1 MALALPILV
10 HLFAPLQD
18 AVQWLAGG
26 GPAGDA
32 ADTQDGRQL
41 NAQGGA
47 QDHILANNL
56 RASPTTSPEAAPPG
70 AARVRS
76 RVHARATPV
85 GKAARAWAGPTRAPE
100 RPLRVVRVLEGRHPR
115 STAGRMVI
123 SGRMAD
129 VCAELDRLAAQAAP
143 EAPFN
148 PAR

>member
-1 MALALPILV
+1 MAIALPILV
-10 HLFAPLQD
+10 HLFAPLQG
-18 AVQWLAGG
+18 AVEWLAG

-32 ADTQDGRQL
+32 ADTQGS
-41 NAQGGA
+41 AQRSAQDVVQSNVEGSA
-47 QDHILANNL
+47 QDHRLSTG
-56 RASPTTSPEAAPPG
+56 REAAAAG
-70 AARVRS
+70 TARVRS

-115 STAGRMVI
+115 SSAGRMVI

-129 VCAELDRLAAQAAP
+129 VCAELDRLAAL

>member
-1 MALALPILV
+1 MAIALPILV
-10 HLFAPLQD
+10 HLFAPLQG
-18 AVQWLAGG
+18 AVEWLAGG

-32 ADTQDGRQL
+32 ADAQGSTQDQSL
-41 NAQGGA
+41 
-47 QDHILANNL
+47 
-56 RASPTTSPEAAPPG
+56 TTSPEAAPSG

-115 STAGRMVI
+115 SSAGRMVI

-129 VCAELDRLAAQAAP
+129 VCAELDRLAAL

>member
-1 MALALPILV
+1 MAIALPILV
-10 HLFAPLQD
+10 HLFAPLQG
-18 AVQWLAGG
+18 AVEWLAGG
-26 GPAGDA
+26 APAGDA
-32 ADTQDGRQL
+32 AGTQGSVQS
-41 NAQGGA
+41 GA
-47 QDHILANNL
+47 QDGAQGSAQTHRLA
-56 RASPTTSPEAAPPG
+56 SGHEAAPSG

-115 STAGRMVI
+115 SSAGRMVI

-129 VCAELDRLAAQAAP
+129 VCAELDRLAAL